1 MKKVFALFVMLS
13 LVFVFTVQAASMV
26 WDDPG
31 LEEWGIIDGYVVY
44 FTCCDGTETYNKM
57 LSKAELVR
65 ADNKVTYSNIEDNLN
80 LHHSIVYSFYIK
92 AYNDSGESG
101 PSNTV
106 TYTRE
111 GFVPPTNRLP
121 DPVASSPLSPS
132 LLEI

>member
-13 LVFVFTVQAASMV
+13 FVFVFTVQAASLV

-31 LEEWGIIDGYVVY
+31 LEQWDTIDGYVVY
-44 FTCCDGTETYNKM
+44 FTNGTENYNKM
-57 LSKAELVR
+57 LDKAELVR
-65 ADNKVTYSNIEDNLN
+65 VDGKVTYSNIEDNLN
-80 LHHSIVYSFYIK
+80 IHYSIVYSFYIT
-92 AYNDSGESG
+92 AYNVSGESG

-111 GFVPPTNRLP
+111 GFVPPTNLLP